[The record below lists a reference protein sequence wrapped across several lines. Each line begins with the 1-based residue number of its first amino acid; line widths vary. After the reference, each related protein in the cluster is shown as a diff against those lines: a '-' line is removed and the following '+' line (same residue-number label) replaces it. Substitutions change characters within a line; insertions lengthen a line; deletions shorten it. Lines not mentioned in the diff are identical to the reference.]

1 MPVHTV
7 KQGDCLASIAK
18 QYGFKTWRTIY
29 DDAQNSD
36 FKKKRP
42 NPNIISVGDQI
53 FIPDKSP
60 KAVSRPTGQQ
70 HTFVLTSDSH
80 RIRLVI
86 KNSKGEPY
94 AGKKFKLTV
103 GADTYEGT
111 TGGDGLVEQKIVGH
125 EEDAGLQVWL
135 KEDGSGKP
143 LTWKLKIGH
152 LDPVEEP
159 TGVQARLNNLGFKCG
174 AVDGNVGPRTQ
185 AALKAF
191 QTKMGLSATGEID
204 DDTRN
209 KLRELHEGQ

>member
-18 QYGFKTWRTIY
+18 QYGFNSWRTIY
-29 DDAQNSD
+29 DHAQNAD
-36 FKKKRP
+36 FKQKRP
-42 NPNIISVGDQI
+42 NPNIISAGDQI
-53 FIPDKSP
+53 FIPDKSA
-60 KAVSRPTGQQ
+60 KTESRPAGQE
-70 HTFVLTSDSH
+70 HKFVRISDAH
-80 RIRLVI
+80 RLRVVL

-103 GADTYEGT
+103 GANTYEGT
-111 TGGDGLVEQKIVGH
+111 TGGDGLVEQNIVGH
-125 EEDAGLQVWL
+125 EQDAELQMWL
-135 KEDGSGKP
+135 KDDGSGKP

-191 QTKMGLSATGEID
+191 QTKMGLPITGEID
-204 DDTRN
+204 DATRN